1 MIYTV
6 TFNPSIDYIVNVD
19 NFMTGV
25 VNRTSKEI
33 IFPGGKGINVSM
45 VLKNLGEESTALG
58 FMAGFTG
65 DAITR
70 LLQEKGVTA
79 DFIHVTEGLSRINV
93 KLRAQT
99 ETEINGQGPKI
110 ASEDIRKLY
119 GKLDALQDGD
129 TLVLAG
135 SIPDTM
141 PESMYMDIM
150 EHLQNKKL
158 NIVVDATRDLLMN
171 VLAYHP
177 FLIKPNNHELGE
189 IFHTVINDKD
199 DVVTYAKRMQ
209 EKWLAQMKA
218 AMEKHDAKL
227 SEEERTLEQKKSDM
241 ELQNII
247 QNAEREEKQTYRIVN
262 TEKYCWFKN
271 ITKRVI
277 QFAQLSGCN
286 IKIETLSSMDAVIK
300 MQTGCIWLLSDGE
313 AAQQDKRVIQELIDQ
328 AEHVYIGNSEREG
341 KKVLDMEFVFRL
353 YEKLKKTEN

>member
-1 MIYTV
+1 M
-6 TFNPSIDYIVNVD
+6 
-19 NFMTGV
+19 
-25 VNRTSKEI
+25 
-33 IFPGGKGINVSM
+33 
-45 VLKNLGEESTALG
+45 
-58 FMAGFTG
+58 
-65 DAITR
+65 
-70 LLQEKGVTA
+70 
-79 DFIHVTEGLSRINV
+79 
-93 KLRAQT
+93 
-99 ETEINGQGPKI
+99 KI
-110 ASEDIRKLY
+110 
-119 GKLDALQDGD
+119 
-129 TLVLAG
+129 
-135 SIPDTM
+135 
-141 PESMYMDIM
+141 
-150 EHLQNKKL
+150 EHFYY
-158 NIVVDATRDLLMN
+158 D
-171 VLAYHP
+171 
-177 FLIKPNNHELGE
+177 E
-189 IFHTVINDKD
+189 
-199 DVVTYAKRMQ
+199 Q

-218 AMEKHDAKL
+218 AMEKYDAKL

-313 AAQQDKRVIQELIDQ
+313 DAQQDKRVIQELIDQ

>member
-79 DFIHVTEGLSRINV
+79 DFIHVAEGLSRINV

-209 EKWLAQMKA
+209 EKGARNVLVSMAGDGAVMHRERILNALPNARFAEGNDIIADRIGLAA
-218 AMEKHDAKL
+218 YDKL
-227 SEEERTLEQKKSDM
+227 VRGETVIEALPLYLRPSQ
-241 ELQNII
+241 
-247 QNAEREEKQTYRIVN
+247 AERLAKEMNK
-262 TEKYCWFKN
+262 
-271 ITKRVI
+271 
-277 QFAQLSGCN
+277 
-286 IKIETLSSMDAVIK
+286 
-300 MQTGCIWLLSDGE
+300 
-313 AAQQDKRVIQELIDQ
+313 
-328 AEHVYIGNSEREG
+328 
-341 KKVLDMEFVFRL
+341 
-353 YEKLKKTEN
+353 